1 MCVRVFC
8 PNLISGFE
16 GKMEGKI
23 ERGEN
28 NYSDIS
34 KKVSQVGWKMYKIID
49 DSLFSSQCRL
59 IIFDC
64 IR

>member
-16 GKMEGKI
+16 YKMEGKI

-49 DSLFSSQCRL
+49 DSLFKSMQ
-59 IIFDC
+59 INHI
-64 IR
+64 

>member
-1 MCVRVFC
+1 
-8 PNLISGFE
+8 
-16 GKMEGKI
+16 MEGKI

-49 DSLFSSQCRL
+49 DSLFKSNYA
-59 IIFDC
+59 D
-64 IR
+64 